1 MNVIGIKQ
9 LQTNASQLS
18 HNLAHNE
25 YTLITRKGKPIGI
38 ALPFSDELMQ
48 SGLKAWLAMRAFE
61 KGDLSLGQLA
71 DSLGKTK
78 ADTLQ
83 VLAQFNRLV
92 LDLTY

>member
-38 ALPFSDELMQ
+38 ALPFSDEL
-48 SGLKAWLAMRAFE
+48 
-61 KGDLSLGQLA
+61 
-71 DSLGKTK
+71 
-78 ADTLQ
+78 
-83 VLAQFNRLV
+83 
-92 LDLTY
+92 